1 MAYPSYKLFLTVIY
15 AKKLDDFPVLCNN
28 KVYYLTV
35 GISEFKLIMTLMN
48 EVDVVV
54 LCDLMKVAT
63 MTRLLKQFGKQT
75 VVKRARISFHH
86 DTLSIIRA
94 MV

>member
-1 MAYPSYKLFLTVIY
+1 M
-15 AKKLDDFPVLCNN
+15 
-28 KVYYLTV
+28 
-35 GISEFKLIMTLMN
+35 MLMN

-75 VVKRARISFHH
+75 VVKRARISLQH